1 MYGFDHGVWM
11 MGGWMVMLAFW
22 LLPFFLLFIAIKVFF
37 GKFKA
42 STNQTALEILE
53 KIYASGKIGREEFL
67 LKRDDLQAK
76 SPAGEP

>member
-42 STNQTALEILE
+42 IRTRL
-53 KIYASGKIGREEFL
+53 R
-67 LKRDDLQAK
+67 LKYSKK
-76 SPAGEP
+76 SMPVERSAARSSS